1 MKHPFIS
8 ISIFISMLCI
18 GIFSSGC
25 HKPVKAPLE
34 LTDTFGTGS
43 ILIVEDNKPANIIRP
58 GEITDT
64 TFMIKK
70 DSKIDFD
77 WILRQLYD
85 IQLIGRENL
94 KYTDE
99 MYDAKLLLRQ
109 WAKKYG
115 VSYDIPTLNQNHD
128 TIFIEETMITPY
140 KLTYAFWKDL
150 KNTSVYLIMPI
161 TIKTDPKAAY
171 PSPMASLTKDFSDS
185 PYYNL
190 INTWQKDSLQLLQDE
205 KESNYDFDLD
215 LPYSTCISRVIVTPD
230 SVKFD
235 MIKLTLNDYFHSHW
249 FID

>member
-1 MKHPFIS
+1 
-8 ISIFISMLCI
+8 MLCM
-18 GIFSSGC
+18 GVFSSGC
-25 HKPVKAPLE
+25 HKPVKAPVEQNVALAKDS
-34 LTDTFGTGS
+34 L
-43 ILIVEDNKPANIIRP
+43 LIAENNKPVNVNIIRP

-70 DSKIDFD
+70 DTIIDFD

-150 KNTSVYLIMPI
+150 KNTSVYLIMPS
-161 TIKTDPKAAY
+161 TIKENPNWVYPKPLAF
-171 PSPMASLTKDFSDS
+171 LTRDFSDS

-190 INTWQKDSLQLLQDE
+190 INTWQKDSLQLLQYE
-205 KESNYDFDLD
+205 KESNYDLD

-235 MIKLTLNDYFHSHW
+235 VVKLTLNDYFHSHW